1 MLRKRSTTSLYRA
14 SPSEAR
20 KPRQKGKD
28 TPGSE
33 LEPRLASVVHA
44 SDLHDV
50 HAGLAKLV
58 DEVLPHEEVQQLPR
72 LCHHHLALCD
82 IVQGLKK
89 CFAKAKLD
97 FFGVLDDRKIGSH
110 LFGVTADN

>member
-1 MLRKRSTTSLYRA
+1 MCRA

-28 TPGSE
+28 TPGCE
-33 LEPRLASVVHA
+33 LKPRLASVGLA

-72 LCHHHLALCD
+72 LCHHHLALCH

-89 CFAKAKLD
+89 
-97 FFGVLDDRKIGSH
+97 
-110 LFGVTADN
+110 

>member
-33 LEPRLASVVHA
+33 LEPITASVVHA

-50 HAGLAKLV
+50 HAGLSKLV

-72 LCHHHLALCD
+72 LCHHHLALCH

-89 CFAKAKLD
+89 LEVGPLWSF
-97 FFGVLDDRKIGSH
+97 RR
-110 LFGVTADN
+110 